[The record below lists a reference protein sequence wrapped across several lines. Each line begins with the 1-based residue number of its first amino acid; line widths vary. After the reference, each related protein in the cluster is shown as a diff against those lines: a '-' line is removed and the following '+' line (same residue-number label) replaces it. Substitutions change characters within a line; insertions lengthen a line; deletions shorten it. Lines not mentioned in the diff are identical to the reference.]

1 MQLDCLQQLGLQ
13 TRRNS
18 QQEWLLKTLDVQQ
31 VDGALLLL
39 ECSEEGLE
47 ALVLCE
53 AFVGQA
59 TPLEMEQAGPH
70 PLQLARMLW
79 LVVVGECW
87 GSLVLASDQPMKHP
101 EQLASED
108 NQC

>member
-1 MQLDCLQQLGLQ
+1 M
-13 TRRNS
+13 
-18 QQEWLLKTLDVQQ
+18 QQ

-39 ECSEEGLE
+39 ERSEEGLE

-53 AFVGQA
+53 AFEVQA
-59 TPLEMEQAGPH
+59 TPLEMEWAGPH

-87 GSLVLASDQPMKHP
+87 GSLVLAGDQPMNHP
-101 EQLASED
+101 VQLALED
-108 NQC
+108 DQC